1 MIEDTKIE
9 NGRIEVG
16 NNCIISGIKS
26 FDIIYLK
33 DNMCMQEVQ
42 YIEEDNN
49 NQVNSLVFL
58 LSIDDQPLVPYTQPN
73 STFMNKPWEL
83 FFKSIK
89 ITADDIWPH
98 VQDEDKRC
106 LYNAKLYPFISSP
119 MALNIIL
126 WLQDYSIVSP
136 STLFLWK
143 QAKRFS
149 IEDIMEMGV
158 PNDAF
163 QWKWDLYC
171 EVGRKITKD
180 ILINRKHKQ
189 VKNIFEYIAHD
200 SKQLDLYL
208 RDIDYIASTSSIDI
222 TARCFSW
229 ISDLL
234 VASVSE
240 MY

>member
-1 MIEDTKIE
+1 M
-9 NGRIEVG
+9 
-16 NNCIISGIKS
+16 CI
-26 FDIIYLK
+26 
-33 DNMCMQEVQ
+33 QEVQ
-42 YIEEDNN
+42 YIEEDNTL
-49 NQVNSLVFL
+49 NSLVFL
-58 LSIDDQPLVPYTQPN
+58 ISIDDKPLIPYNKPN
-73 STFMNKPWEL
+73 STFMNKPWGF
-83 FFKSIK
+83 FFKAVN

-98 VQDEDKRC
+98 IEDEDKRC
-106 LYNAKLYPFISSP
+106 LFNAKLYPLISSP

-126 WLQDYSIVSP
+126 WLQDYRIVSP
-136 STLFLWK
+136 STYFLWK
-143 QAKRFS
+143 SAKKYS

-171 EVGRKITKD
+171 EVGRKITED
-180 ILINRKHKQ
+180 ILINKKHKQ

-208 RDIDYIASTSSIDI
+208 KDIDRIASTSSIDI

-240 MY
+240 MYNIFL